1 MSLPSLKI
9 GSPDQVSDLVFET
22 LKRAIV
28 NLTLTPGERLVERDI
43 AARMGVSRT
52 PVREAL
58 RHLEAQG
65 LVEHL
70 PRKGCVVRDIEP
82 AELEEIFSIREA
94 LEILA
99 LKECAKRGE
108 PEAMKN
114 AHRILEDG
122 FSALGK
128 NDVEGIHRSISTF
141 NDVLVAACG
150 MPRLIGLIRTYLDF
164 VERYRRI
171 LLFSETRPL
180 EVLKEHAGI
189 LKAVE
194 EGNLNNV
201 EDLARNHLANARTNF
216 RRIWEERNM
225 TSEKGVNL

>member
-1 MSLPSLKI
+1 MSLTSLKI

-22 LKRAIV
+22 LRKAIV
-28 NLTLTPGERLVERDI
+28 DLTLAPGEKLVEREI
-43 AARMGVSRT
+43 AELMGVSRT

-70 PRKGCVVRDIEP
+70 PRKGYVVRDIDP
-82 AELEEIFSIREA
+82 DELEEIFSIREA
-94 LEILA
+94 LEVLA
-99 LKECAKRGE
+99 LRECAKRGE
-108 PEAMKN
+108 PEALER

-122 FSALGK
+122 FAALEK
-128 NDVEGIHRSISTF
+128 NDVEGIHGSISAF

-150 MPRLIGLIRTYLDF
+150 MPRLIGLIRTYLYF

-171 LLFSETRPL
+171 LIFSETRPS
-180 EVLKEHAGI
+180 EVLEEHADI

-194 EGNLNNV
+194 EGDLDRV
-201 EDLARNHLANARTNF
+201 EDLVRDHLANARTNF

-225 TSEKGVNL
+225 KNEEGVNP